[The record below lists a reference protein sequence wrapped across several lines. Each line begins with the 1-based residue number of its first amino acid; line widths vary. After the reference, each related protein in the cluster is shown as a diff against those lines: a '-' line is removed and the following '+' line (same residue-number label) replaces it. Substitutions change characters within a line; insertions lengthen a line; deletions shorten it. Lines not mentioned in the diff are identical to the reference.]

1 IQEGRSLFCGDYE
14 LFRLV
19 WLVNSFFSFA
29 QIYHFY
35 FNYATIFRKKSSA
48 RLKIQTGGACNAS
61 VTGRG

>member
-1 IQEGRSLFCGDYE
+1 GFKCLTFSAVNFYRSI
-14 LFRLV
+14 V

-48 RLKIQTGGACNAS
+48 RLKIQTGGACNAA

>member
-1 IQEGRSLFCGDYE
+1 MLYF
-14 LFRLV
+14 
-19 WLVNSFFSFA
+19 NSTNG
-29 QIYHFY
+29 YHFY